1 MDNPSPLR
9 CLKTLLTDALCDYII
24 TSINDFANL
33 QVQKN
38 TPAQKR
44 SRYATWVPIT
54 KHEFLKFLAVLT
66 NMGIGKRVAV
76 RDYFSSTPNQF
87 TPWYRQ
93 MFDRERF
100 EVIYHTMLHF
110 GEPDATGK
118 SKIEPFM
125 NRLIDS
131 YNNAF
136 TSYQEVSIDEM
147 IIGWKG
153 RWKYKQYN
161 ASKPHKYHIKSFGL
175 VDSATGYVLNLLTY
189 YGAETSYDPDLNV
202 DSYGSNSVKI
212 MDTLLKPIGSGYH
225 IFADRWYITMNL
237 LDYLISKK
245 QYFKGTF
252 QANRVGFPDEFRSK
266 QLKLNVT
273 VKGKQKPAV
282 IHSYNFSMNGCDRAD
297 QMVGY
302 YGLQTRK
309 SKKWWKK
316 IFYWIL
322 EVTCSNA

>member
-1 MDNPSPLR
+1 MVGNQASIHNLDLDPADNPSPLR
-9 CLKTLLTDALCDYII
+9 CLKTLVTDALCDYII

-38 TPAQKR
+38 TPTQKR

-66 NMGIGKRVAV
+66 NMGIDKRAAV

-87 TPWYRQ
+87 TLWYHQ
-93 MFDRERF
+93 MFDRECF
-100 EVIYHTMLHF
+100 EVIYHTTLHV

-118 SKIEPFM
+118 SKVEPFM

-136 TSYQEVSIDEM
+136 TPYQEVSIDEM

-175 VDSATGYVLNLLTY
+175 VDSATGCLEPANILWSRNVL
-189 YGAETSYDPDLNV
+189 
-202 DSYGSNSVKI
+202 
-212 MDTLLKPIGSGYH
+212 
-225 IFADRWYITMNL
+225 
-237 LDYLISKK
+237 
-245 QYFKGTF
+245 
-252 QANRVGFPDEFRSK
+252 RSK
-266 QLKLNVT
+266 SRRGQPWIKLCENHGHASET
-273 VKGKQKPAV
+273 
-282 IHSYNFSMNGCDRAD
+282 N
-297 QMVGY
+297 
-302 YGLQTRK
+302 
-309 SKKWWKK
+309 
-316 IFYWIL
+316 
-322 EVTCSNA
+322 